1 MNPWLKSTFLLLIAS
16 SLGGFLG
23 AYLATPPAALPSPP
37 LVLDTRV
44 LDAVS
49 SKLAA
54 SVVQLA
60 ELQQHYQALAAVGES
75 QKTDFSQLQQ
85 VWLARLDGLENK
97 LDKLNLANAAPV
109 VSSSP
114 VLSTKHAAQFA
125 LLQEQL
131 DLQGVED
138 VIGNMHSEDL
148 NVRQRALRALALI
161 GSSAIKQEIGQI
173 VLNEAED
180 TALRRDLIQHMDWQ
194 GFGGALIDLF
204 ENSKNGSIR
213 AAAVSAVD
221 ISRLDETE
229 KQNFENSLINN
240 FVNESDEF
248 IRIVTL
254 DYFSNHDKA
263 YVQTLAD
270 SLIHQEISPQLR
282 EHLRFLTT
290 PALQAPLEDA
300 PPD

>member
-23 AYLATPPAALPSPP
+23 AYVATPPTALPSPP

-44 LDAVS
+44 LDAISV
-49 SKLAA
+49 KLAA
-54 SVVQLA
+54 SVAQLS
-60 ELQQHYQALAAVGES
+60 ELQQHYQALAAAGES

-85 VWLARLDGLENK
+85 AWLARLDGLENK

-109 VSSSP
+109 VSSSS
-114 VLSTKHAAQFA
+114 VLSTEHAAQFEK
-125 LLQEQL
+125 LKEQL
-131 DLQGVED
+131 NYQGLQN
-138 VIGNMHSEDL
+138 VIGDMHSGDL

-161 GSSAIKQEIGQI
+161 GSSAIKEEIGRI
-173 VLNEAED
+173 IWDETED

-194 GFGGALIDLF
+194 GFGDGLIDLF
-204 ENSKNGSIR
+204 KNSKDSSIR
-213 AAAVSAVD
+213 AAVVSAVD
-221 ISRLDETE
+221 TSRLDETE

-263 YVQTLAD
+263 YLQTLAG

-282 EHLRFLTT
+282 EHIRFLTT
-290 PALQAPLEDA
+290 PAPQAPLEDA